1 MTEDGKAGAKNADE
15 LLQQQYM
22 RALSSFEGIVLSQI
36 DVKNRL
42 GDRLNYSI
50 RTGLIILSVIAFS
63 ILVLLLTLSSQIT
76 RISDVVAA
84 MNNHFTAVS
93 AKMDTIRDDMVT
105 MERRIALMESL
116 QSSTGKL
123 NAQMSLIAGDMAAI
137 NKTMVGTSQQL
148 GGVRVEVGNISM
160 AMDRMNGEVQTMSL
174 EIHRLAKPARS
185 INKMF
190 PFPFQ

>member
-148 GGVRVEVGNISM
+148 GGVRVEVGHISM